1 MKKFAIGSRLF
12 TVEDIHAITRENFGD
27 NEFKTKEIKD
37 ELLQFV
43 EGNMDCM
50 KEIDRAVYY
59 SIVDKRVQ
67 GVIKVK
73 RGTYRLGTVTPVE
86 VTSTSTTV
94 DNKPHTIQKME
105 APTMSLVPMAAYDY
119 VPHGCYNVVRKVISK
134 NIFAPIWVAGLSGN
148 GKTLGVEQACAKEGR
163 ELITINISNETSEED
178 LIGSYVLDNGN
189 MVWQDGPV
197 LTAMRLGSVLLLDEI
212 DQARASIMCLNTIAQ
227 GKPYYVKKTNELVTP
242 KEGFTII
249 GTANT
254 KGDGSGMDKF
264 TGAQIMNEAFL
275 ERFAIIVEQEYPTK
289 AVEKRILMKHT
300 ASEKFVETLID
311 IAQAI
316 RSSFDS
322 GDIDIMLTTR
332 RLVQIVKNY
341 EIFEDEVE
349 AIKYAIARFSSTDQQ
364 IIMEVYN
371 ALTSDDGE

>member
-1 MKKFAIGSRLF
+1 MKVTMNATEFAKFQQYAAANNVS
-12 TVEDIHAITRENFGD
+12 H
-27 NEFKTKEIKD
+27 
-37 ELLQFV
+37 
-43 EGNMDCM
+43 
-50 KEIDRAVYY
+50 
-59 SIVDKRVQ
+59 
-67 GVIKVK
+67 KV
-73 RGTYRLGTVTPVE
+73 TN
-86 VTSTSTTV
+86 TSTST
-94 DNKPHTIQKME
+94 
-105 APTMSLVPMAAYDY
+105 A
-119 VPHGCYNVVRKVISK
+119 
-134 NIFAPIWVAGLSGN
+134 
-148 GKTLGVEQACAKEGR
+148 
-163 ELITINISNETSEED
+163 
-178 LIGSYVLDNGN
+178 

-197 LTAMRLGSVLLLDEI
+197 LTALRRGAVLLLDEI